1 MSKEDRD
8 LALAHF
14 IKVYMSKEDRAL
26 ALALALALS
35 INVTKVI
42 NLSFSLCRVRM
53 QYLI

>member
-26 ALALALALS
+26 ALAIS
-35 INVTKVI
+35 INVTEVI
-42 NLSFSLCRVRM
+42 NLSFSLCRVRK

>member
-26 ALALALALS
+26 ALALALA
-35 INVTKVI
+35 INVTEVI